1 MKIMKKFTI
10 SAFLLGFLMIGG
22 FAQVAEN
29 DTGAGNVTGSGND
42 TQGAVASGAGQ
53 VSAQDSEYAFKVME
67 STNDVLAY
75 HGDYSATIS
84 LVIEKPGKPKENLQ
98 YKIFERTD
106 KKLMTIVQLFPEA
119 DKGVGYLRDGDNIWS
134 YDPISRKFSHT
145 SIKEALGDSDVKL
158 DDVEQSKTKWRDNY
172 TVTGYEIGKL
182 GKFDV
187 DIITLTAK
195 TTEPSYAKSKYYIR
209 RDIPL
214 ILKEEDFSGSDRLMR
229 TILIPKY
236 SKVPA
241 GYVST
246 QAILRDELNKG
257 EQTQQIVS
265 ELTFDSLPDKIFTKA
280 YLEGLN

>member
-1 MKIMKKFTI
+1 MKKFI
-10 SAFLLGFLMIGG
+10 SLGMFVLLGTCL
-22 FAQVAEN
+22 FAQVSNDVAEKC
-29 DTGAGNVTGSGND
+29 
-42 TQGAVASGAGQ
+42 
-53 VSAQDSEYAFKVME
+53 YKILE
-67 STNDVLAY
+67 STDDNLAY

-106 KKLMTIVQLFPEA
+106 KDLMTIVQLFPEA

-145 SIKEALGDSDVKL
+145 SIKEALGDSDIKL
-158 DDVEQSKTKWRDNY
+158 DDVEQNDTRWRDNY
-172 TVTGYEIGKL
+172 DVTGYEEGTL
-182 GKFDV
+182 GKFPV

-209 RDIPL
+209 KDIPL
-214 ILKEEDFSGSDRLMR
+214 VLKEEDFSGSDRLMR
-229 TILIPKY
+229 TILVPKY

-246 QAILRDELNKG
+246 QAIIRDELNKG
-257 EQTQQIVS
+257 EQTQQVVS
-265 ELTFDSLPDKIFTKA
+265 ELTFDNLPDKIFTKA

>member
-1 MKIMKKFTI
+1 MKKII
-10 SAFLLGFLMIGG
+10 SILVSALFLGLSL
-22 FAQVAEN
+22 FAQVSTSDVEK
-29 DTGAGNVTGSGND
+29 
-42 TQGAVASGAGQ
+42 
-53 VSAQDSEYAFKVME
+53 AFKIME
-67 STNDVLAY
+67 ATDDVLAY

-84 LVIEKPGKPKENLQ
+84 LVIEKPGKPKENVQ

-106 KKLMTIVQLFPEA
+106 KDLMTIVQLFPEA

-145 SIKEALGDSDVKL
+145 SLKEALADSDVKL
-158 DDVEQSKTKWRDNY
+158 DDVEQNDNRWRDNY
-172 TVTGYEIGKL
+172 DVTGYEVGKL
-182 GKFDV
+182 GKFEV

-195 TTEPSYAKSKYYIR
+195 TTEPSYVKTKYYVR

-236 SKVPA
+236 AKVPA

-257 EQTQQIVS
+257 EQTQQIIS
-265 ELTFDSLPDKIFTKA
+265 DLTFDSLPDKIFTKA

>member
-1 MKIMKKFTI
+1 MKKILVLFT
-10 SAFLLGFLMIGG
+10 SVLLLASSL
-22 FAQVAEN
+22 FAQVSNDVAEKC
-29 DTGAGNVTGSGND
+29 
-42 TQGAVASGAGQ
+42 
-53 VSAQDSEYAFKVME
+53 YKIME
-67 STNDVLAY
+67 STDDVLAY

-106 KKLMTIVQLFPEA
+106 KDLMTIVQLFPEA

-145 SIKEALGDSDVKL
+145 SIKEALGDSDIKL
-158 DDVEQSKTKWRDNY
+158 DDVEQNDTRWRDNY
-172 TVTGYEIGKL
+172 NITGYEEGML
-182 GKFDV
+182 GKFPV

-209 RDIPL
+209 KDIPL

-229 TILIPKY
+229 TILVPKY

-246 QAILRDELNKG
+246 QAIIRDELNKG
-257 EQTQQIVS
+257 EQTQQVVS
-265 ELTFDSLPDKIFTKA
+265 ELTFDNLPDKIFTKA